1 MRRMSRRSFLAA
13 SAALA
18 LPLGLHARAA
28 QGQAK
33 RKNVLFIAV
42 DDLKPAIG
50 CYGDPIAIT
59 PNIDKLAASGVT
71 FLQAYCQQAVCSPS
85 RTSLLT
91 GLRPDSTRVY
101 DLNTHFRKTIPDAIT
116 LPQCF
121 KEAGYHTQSFGK
133 IFHGGLDDPASWSAK
148 SFFPEGPQY
157 LTEESQE
164 IIEAIRKEHGESKT
178 IVQERDEKTGV
189 PLKIKPVYVP
199 RGPSWEAPDCADD
212 DLRDGKVAAAAIE
225 VMRKVKDEPFFLAA
239 GFFKPHL
246 PFIAPKRYFDAYDKA
261 VFGLPEYRIAP
272 HDAPGFA
279 LTSWGELRHYSDIPG
294 GKEPL
299 SDEKTLELI
308 HAYYAATSYTDAQ
321 IGRVVDELDRL
332 GLRDNTVIVLWGDHG
347 WHLGDHGQW
356 CKHTNFEQAT
366 RAPLVFSAP
375 GLPEAGAKSPRLA
388 EFVDIYPT
396 LCDLCGVEPPPGLEG
411 ISLGPVLREPERPW
425 KKAALSQYP
434 RNIPGQG
441 SGMGYTLRTER
452 YRYTEWRPRDKA
464 DVRIREL
471 YDYQA
476 DPLETRNLAGVPD
489 YAETVQEL
497 ETLLAQGWRGALPEG
512 YTLK

>member
-1 MRRMSRRSFLAA
+1 MHRISRRNFLAA
-13 SAALA
+13 TAAFA
-18 LPLGLHARAA
+18 LPWGFPARA
-28 QGQAK
+28 QAK
-33 RKNVLFIAV
+33 KAKPMNVLFLAV
-42 DDLKPAIG
+42 DDLKPNIG

-71 FLQAYCQQAVCSPS
+71 FLRAYCQQAVCSPS

-101 DLNTHFRKTIPDAIT
+101 DLHTHLRKTIPDVVT
-116 LPQCF
+116 LPQRF
-121 KEAGYHTQSFGK
+121 KQAGYHTQSFGK
-133 IFHGGLDDPASWSAK
+133 IFHGGLDDPASWSVK

-157 LTEESQE
+157 LTEESQK
-164 IIEAIRKEHGESKT
+164 ILDDIREKHGESKT
-178 IVQERDEKTGV
+178 IVRERDEKTGI

-212 DLRDGKVAAAAIE
+212 DLRDGKVAAAAIDA
-225 VMRKVKDEPFFLAA
+225 MRAVEDQPFFLGV
-239 GFFKPHL
+239 GFYKPHL
-246 PFIAPKRYFDAYDKA
+246 PFIAPKRYFDAYDKSS
-261 VFGLPEYRIAP
+261 FSLPEYRRP
-272 HDAPGFA
+272 PKDAPSFVM
-279 LTSWGELRHYSDIPG
+279 TNWGELRHYSDIPEG
-294 GKEPL
+294 NEPL

-308 HAYYAATSYTDAQ
+308 HAYYAAASYTDAQ

-366 RAPLVFSAP
+366 HAPLIFSAP
-375 GLPEAGAKSPRLA
+375 GLPQPGAKSQRFA

-396 LCDLCGVEPPPGLEG
+396 LCDLCGVTPPDGLEG
-411 ISLGPVLREPERPW
+411 ISLSPVLRDPERPW

-434 RNIPGQG
+434 RNIPNHG

-452 YRYTEWRPRDKA
+452 YRYTEWRPHKDP

-471 YDYQA
+471 YDYRE
-476 DPLETRNLAGVPD
+476 DPLETRNLAGVPE
-489 YAETVQEL
+489 YAQTVTEL
-497 ETLLAQGWRGALPEG
+497 EALLAAGWRGALPEG
-512 YTLK
+512 YESK